1 MCIGAQRETGVGVS
15 EVLGE
20 FLDGDALGQKS
31 RSVEVAQRVHA
42 VGATTLIESR
52 ANERVMPDA
61 LVEEISGVQ
70 ASVLAGSEQRN
81 GGRRAPGSLQG
92 RVTGVAG

>member
-1 MCIGAQRETGVGVS
+1 
-15 EVLGE
+15 
-20 FLDGDALGQKS
+20 
-31 RSVEVAQRVHA
+31 
-42 VGATTLIESR
+42 
-52 ANERVMPDA
+52 VMPDA